1 MHVFQLFNYSKRDL
15 EAMEVV
21 MSVPESFIIT
31 PYENFMF
38 KDAIFN
44 TIAKM
49 RELKDEKSVR
59 GQYLPLNVLSL
70 MLLIE
75 IRVDKSEVV
84 DIFPQYVDSISYT
97 NRSNFI
103 VDYINSLPTVDTADV
118 SPLWND
124 EDLKYYNSITLKP
137 MIIKERPLD
146 FFNKFIDALKE
157 SKFSKE
163 ADYLIKN
170 VFVSSEQFQW
180 AFSMAQ
186 SRAYSFSYKMY
197 TNVTN
202 RENFSQEENDI
213 NLNHIK
219 KYSSAM
225 IACFDIPN
233 HIFPI
238 NFNASNLNS
247 FKMFPSK
254 GKLGMSAKFPIKAN
268 SEYGYV
274 YNPEMDSNHM
284 IYSYG
289 FTIMNNPGE
298 FIFLQAVNILK
309 NFTSSCLKLCHN
321 LDWVPKS
328 ENLNAYYSRLNT
340 FNATKEPNDI
350 LFTLA
355 KYEEYNTNFLMMWR
369 VNRFSNDQ
377 CSQSSIILNNLFNYN
392 YISFYNE
399 IYATVEAVD
408 TLANFLFTKRLINK
422 DEEELKQIQ
431 EMINKNDYS
440 K

>member
-38 KDAIFN
+38 KDVIFN

-70 MLLIE
+70 VLLIE

-321 LDWVPKS
+321 LD
-328 ENLNAYYSRLNT
+328 
-340 FNATKEPNDI
+340 
-350 LFTLA
+350 
-355 KYEEYNTNFLMMWR
+355 
-369 VNRFSNDQ
+369 
-377 CSQSSIILNNLFNYN
+377 
-392 YISFYNE
+392 
-399 IYATVEAVD
+399 
-408 TLANFLFTKRLINK
+408 
-422 DEEELKQIQ
+422 
-431 EMINKNDYS
+431 
-440 K
+440 